1 MNKKNHSKFSL
12 RDFFMQLIFGANGM
26 RGEFDSGR
34 MRFGRI
40 QIGRIRFGRIQ
51 IGRIRFGRIQ
61 IGRIQFA
68 PTIIGMPLYFL
79 IIQS

>member
-1 MNKKNHSKFSL
+1 
-12 RDFFMQLIFGANGM
+12 MQLIFGANGM
-26 RGEFDSGR
+26 RGEFDAREFDAGR

-40 QIGRIRFGRIQ
+40 QIGRIQ
-51 IGRIRFGRIQ
+51 FGRIQ